1 MSQIHILDVRS
12 CKRLKRLVLDREVWR
27 WLLQGITDFT
37 EEKVDEL
44 VGFAVNRG
52 PEVMGEVLRA
62 AARSFE
68 PFNPSSPN
76 FPGRI
81 QLSVSVDQGWGG
93 PDTFKLAEI
102 HLNKLDTVAEAVGAK
117 YNIVEVDM
125 AQCLPRKR
133 CEALKSWSNVKKL
146 GKIVNHM
153 EEQTEKMDMLKLCA
167 WDHHQYEVSQ
177 GHFLSLLKV
186 TKKWR
191 ILYIMDDANFLNFFA
206 DLPVD
211 IAAAGQIESIWI
223 RENEKSTSLDVL
235 KRIWEISVTLII
247 KPADTWIS
255 VEGGK
260 GENPEA
266 GRQQFLDYLQILHGN

>member
-1 MSQIHILDVRS
+1 M
-12 CKRLKRLVLDREVWR
+12 VLDREVWR

-223 RENEKSTSLDVL
+223 RENQKSTSLDVL

-255 VEGGK
+255 VGGGK

>member
-1 MSQIHILDVRS
+1 M
-12 CKRLKRLVLDREVWR
+12 
-27 WLLQGITDFT
+27 
-37 EEKVDEL
+37 DEL

-125 AQCLPRKR
+125 AQCVPMKT
-133 CEALKSWSNVKKL
+133 KFDQKKGRL
-146 GKIVNHM
+146 ETSGKIV
-153 EEQTEKMDMLKLCA
+153 
-167 WDHHQYEVSQ
+167 
-177 GHFLSLLKV
+177 G
-186 TKKWR
+186 
-191 ILYIMDDANFLNFFA
+191 
-206 DLPVD
+206 
-211 IAAAGQIESIWI
+211 
-223 RENEKSTSLDVL
+223 
-235 KRIWEISVTLII
+235 
-247 KPADTWIS
+247 
-255 VEGGK
+255 
-260 GENPEA
+260 
-266 GRQQFLDYLQILHGN
+266 